1 MRKRTLVTVPS
12 LAVTVLLTYVVP
24 ALAVTNPGGGTPPP
38 TAGPKIDTVVSWI
51 AWLTFAA
58 CLVGILVSAIAL
70 AFDRGGI
77 GGGGGQAHMRLLWS
91 LGACIV
97 AASASALV
105 GALA

>member
-1 MRKRTLVTVPS
+1 MRKRMLVTVPS
-12 LAVTVLLTYVVP
+12 LAVTALLTHVVP
-24 ALAVTNPGGGTPPP
+24 ALAVTNPGQGTPPP
-38 TAGPKIDTVVSWI
+38 TAGAKIDTVVSWI

-58 CLVGILVSAIAL
+58 CLVGILYSAIAL
-70 AFDRGGI
+70 AFDHGGMGRG
-77 GGGGGQAHMRLLWS
+77 QSKMQLLWS